1 MMTYTIPGWLFC
13 PKWADLQLCQ
23 LCTFK
28 IDELLVQH
36 LAFGSTY
43 LLSCLFSEE
52 KPDVSKPDPFAL
64 ISECL
69 GDVNEMFW
77 LCHKFSLTVVQGHK
91 PLCFWG
97 TTGPPLSI
105 SFFFLLLP
113 SAALPALLTDLSAEK
128 ESAASGS
135 RLLVGTVR
143 NKSWLLKSALICVS
157 WRGDCLQQS
166 CGNTFVTVCALCII
180 SPCVKKS
187 CFASF
192 ALYLYFAPPHIG
204 PPRAQIRMQT
214 HAWKSTHFFPA
225 TLIFPLFFLRPPTPF
240 LSLHFFPPFW
250 LPHTLIPF
258 LQGQASHGTSSE

>member
-1 MMTYTIPGWLFC
+1 MTTYTIPGWLFC

-105 SFFFLLLP
+105 FFFFFVAP
-113 SAALPALLTDLSAEK
+113 F
-128 ESAASGS
+128 
-135 RLLVGTVR
+135 
-143 NKSWLLKSALICVS
+143 
-157 WRGDCLQQS
+157 RG
-166 CGNTFVTVCALCII
+166 
-180 SPCVKKS
+180 
-187 CFASF
+187 FAS
-192 ALYLYFAPPHIG
+192 PPNWSQRREG
-204 PPRAQIRMQT
+204 KCGFRVEAAGWNRAEQVLT
-214 HAWKSTHFFPA
+214 T
-225 TLIFPLFFLRPPTPF
+225 
-240 LSLHFFPPFW
+240 
-250 LPHTLIPF
+250 
-258 LQGQASHGTSSE
+258 